1 MRCSSFE
8 PLLDAYVDGE
18 LSPRR
23 RARVAAHVET
33 CHECAA
39 LLAELRVIDGLL
51 LSPRELEPAPN
62 FTFKVMA
69 EARCLPAPHAHRTQ
83 HLAVLGT
90 YVVFAWVAI
99 GAFLA
104 FGGASARSMLAAI
117 GAGFTHATSSV
128 TALAATTGHLFGRQT
143 YDVTA
148 AMGVLLAADLVVAA
162 LVVALY
168 AVLRARRATAAGST
182 EPC

>member
-1 MRCSSFE
+1 
-8 PLLDAYVDGE
+8 
-18 LSPRR
+18 
-23 RARVAAHVET
+23 
-33 CHECAA
+33 
-39 LLAELRVIDGLL
+39 LRVIDGLL
-51 LSPRELEPAPN
+51 LAPRQLEPAPN

-69 EARCLPAPHAHRTQ
+69 EARCLPAPRAHRSQ
-83 HLAVLGT
+83 HFAVLGT

-104 FGGASARSMLAAI
+104 FGGAAARAMLATI
-117 GAGFTHATSSV
+117 GGGFARAAAAFA
-128 TALAATTGHLFGRQT
+128 ALAGTTGHLFGSQT

-148 AMGVLLAADLVVAA
+148 AMGVLIAVDLVFAA

-168 AVLRARRATAAGST
+168 ALLRARRAPVAGST

>member
-1 MRCSSFE
+1 
-8 PLLDAYVDGE
+8 
-18 LSPRR
+18 
-23 RARVAAHVET
+23 
-33 CHECAA
+33 
-39 LLAELRVIDGLL
+39 LRVIDGLL
-51 LSPRELEPAPN
+51 LSPRQLEPAPN

-69 EARCLPAPHAHRTQ
+69 EARCLPAPHVHRSQ

-117 GAGFTHATSSV
+117 GTDFTHASSSV

-168 AVLRARRATAAGST
+168 AVLRARRAGAAGST